1 MARIWKQPYR
11 EVAGDRLHL
20 FAPGYR
26 RLEPSEWVYF
36 VHVCSFQFTFT
47 SVAQISEYLT
57 HFSHELKPSNRWA
70 DSPDAD
76 HLERQSRFAK
86 LPLFLWEEPKR
97 RKVVSAL
104 TRAVKQFQA
113 GVKRRN

>member
-11 EVAGDRLHL
+11 EVAKDRLHL
-20 FAPGYR
+20 FVPGYR

-47 SVAQISEYLT
+47 SVEQIGEYLT
-57 HFSHELKPSNRWA
+57 HYSHSMKPSNRWS
-70 DSPDAD
+70 DSTGAD
-76 HLERQSRFAK
+76 HWERQSRFAK
-86 LPLFLWEEPKR
+86 LPLYLWEEPKR
-97 RKVVSAL
+97 RKVVNAL

-113 GVKRRN
+113 GAKRRR